1 VPELALPVVLVIMGV
16 SGSGKSTVGGLLSDR
31 LGWTFEEGD
40 SLHPAANVEKM
51 AAGIPL
57 TDEDRWPWL
66 AKVADWI
73 DNRLDAGESG
83 IITCSALKRTYRNM
97 LNRRGSGVEF
107 VYLSVGKA
115 ELTERVEHRPG
126 HFMPAS
132 LLNSQLETL
141 EPPSPSE
148 PAIDVDAGT
157 DPQLVVDR
165 IMRVLGLRAKPVE
178 PAAPV
183 KKAPAR
189 NPGAQ
194 KTTVQKTT
202 VRKTSATTRSAK
214 TEKSEQPDEA
224 APRSPRKTRP
234 ASPRRTQSP
243 S

>member
-1 VPELALPVVLVIMGV
+1 MPELALPVVLVIMGV
-16 SGSGKSTVGGLLSDR
+16 SGSGKSTVGALLSDR

-51 AAGIPL
+51 AAGVPL

-83 IITCSALKRTYRNM
+83 IITCSALKHTYRTM

-132 LLNSQLETL
+132 LLDSQLETL
-141 EPPSPSE
+141 EPPTASE
-148 PAIDVDAGT
+148 PAINVDAGT

-165 IMRVLGLRAKPVE
+165 IMRVLGLRAKPME
-178 PAAPV
+178 PAAPAT
-183 KKAPAR
+183 KTPAR
-189 NPGAQ
+189 KSAP
-194 KTTVQKTT
+194 
-202 VRKTSATTRSAK
+202 RKAATTHSVK
-214 TEKSEQPDEA
+214 TVKTDETAQPSEA
-224 APRSPRKTRP
+224 APQSPRKTRP